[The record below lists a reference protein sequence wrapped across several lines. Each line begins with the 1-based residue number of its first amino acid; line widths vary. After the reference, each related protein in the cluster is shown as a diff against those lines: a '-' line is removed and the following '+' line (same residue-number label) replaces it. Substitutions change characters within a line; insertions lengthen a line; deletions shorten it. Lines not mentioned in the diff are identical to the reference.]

1 MTTAP
6 VGSERRID
14 NRPRLNW
21 LGYLVAIG
29 WLFFAQP
36 ALLVAQAV
44 PPAAPAPPAAD
55 AGQQAQELLQSLQ
68 EFRQRQNQIPEL
80 KLPSAASVPGESPD
94 QQRLRS
100 IQQRMDLI
108 RNLVQQKQE
117 AEAARQRAAAGS
129 AGAVV
134 ADQPQPADLPA
145 NGNVEAPAAAAAQPT
160 TPAAPPEFPLPELR
174 PGAAAADPSEP
185 VSTPPKYLGQ
195 TVVPAAV
202 DPLELA
208 NSLFQTGNYELAL
221 KTYLAVA
228 DQLDK
233 PQDALWTEYFIASC
247 RRILGDLPNAEKG
260 YRGLVES
267 RRPTRPVE
275 AARWWLDNVE
285 RRKNLE
291 LTIKQMDS
299 YLQGVSQEL
308 SPNGK

>member
-1 MTTAP
+1 MITSLRCCFHWDRCAAWVRSGATTIA
-6 VGSERRID
+6 VGLL
-14 NRPRLNW
+14 LN
-21 LGYLVAIG
+21 LLLSGA
-29 WLFFAQP
+29 
-36 ALLVAQAV
+36 LVAQNS
-44 PPAAPAPPAAD
+44 PPEDSAARNNQL
-55 AGQQAQELLQSLQ
+55 GQELLKSL
-68 EFRQRQNQIPEL
+68 EDFRQQQNPVMPDL
-80 KLPSAASVPGESPD
+80 RLPSASAIPGESPE

-100 IQQRMDLI
+100 IQQRLELI
-108 RNLVQQKQE
+108 RTLVQQRQE
-117 AEAARQRAAAGS
+117 AEASKKQSTSRADSGS
-129 AGAVV
+129 
-134 ADQPQPADLPA
+134 PPAPKA
-145 NGNVEAPAAAAAQPT
+145 NTTAPGKEEPKPEAKPAAQPQ
-160 TPAAPPEFPLPELR
+160 PEFPLPELG
-174 PGAAAADPSEP
+174 PGPEATATEKPA
-185 VSTPPKYLGQ
+185 STPPKYLGQ

-228 DQLDK
+228 DSLDK

-285 RRKNLE
+285 RRKNIE
-291 LTIKQMDS
+291 TTITQIDS
-299 YLQGVSQEL
+299 YLQAVSKEL